1 MEVVARR
8 WRDPGWTEL
17 DIGTLFKREGLCKAW
32 NLLVEQDEVKLVKC
46 KEEPKLRSLSGEDA
60 WNWREEPNIEELE
73 HSFHKLLE
81 EGTLIANEASSSTL
95 FALRLQRRLV
105 VLKRNWVAHNNSHGI
120 RKNVHIHNN
129 NDNNWSSVQKK
140 KNLNNVIVPHK
151 TKPGFVDA
159 TDGLARLGSRAA
171 LSFAFA
177 FLKRAWRSGDDTDL
191 CTELLSEALE
201 VLRTLPPASLFH
213 TNSISPVWWEVVD
226 RTTKF
231 LHSVIHS
238 PLEQAIPPKDKQ
250 AALSLLFEFAVQRG
264 TLHHLLS
271 LILLLLQLWEC
282 GQTIHDNRAANDFW
296 NENGI
301 PFIPFLRRFESIAR
315 NDPSNV
321 EGDDE
326 NDDDEVVNATS
337 CFLRYLEYPE
347 DENSQID
354 LYQSAVILMSHIDR
368 IAEYHQPKI
377 SKSPRSCIPSSC
389 PNDKNNKY
397 QIIWHEG
404 YIFQKPSEET
414 LCLNSLLPDGIRIKS
429 ILPIWKHILFLS
441 DCGKVFSK
449 SYDSS
454 VFEFASKMGED
465 CLEHDISQFW
475 CSPDGKDIVFLST
488 SGVVLSW
495 SPFDDE
501 DACLLLADAPI
512 IISTLND
519 KDIVEARV
527 VNNNYFALTSSGEIY
542 TWSLVKTTKIYL
554 APFVIEC
561 FKGKNIIDFA
571 VSDKEY
577 GRYIHI
583 IALSNTGTVYTWSVD
598 NISKQLRDVNCSKL
612 PLAIEKFQKDVVVN
626 VYCSRQHFM
635 ALSSDGTLQF
645 WDTDTPRL
653 EDMEINEAFSK
664 CIINVS
670 VSASFT
676 AFLTQ
681 DNELYK
687 WTVSEFNQCIG
698 LSNLGKSKLGKIFI
712 SSSSFSEL
720 EIMSSGQSICVCC
733 KGPVFE
739 ESDIQQKIPFVL
751 DLKEETFIYLDQLLS
766 RVWKQSMEGKHH
778 DKYVKQ
784 EEECITVSCLNLLKL
799 QLHFILTQGLDSKK
813 FISES
818 VLLSLKHKVVE
829 LASSTGILETIQ
841 RGAQNLLQVGWSIL
855 LPTANER
862 AKALSS
868 LLPVANDSS
877 FSSPSSTNNVGGRRF
892 MTDLL
897 VSSLMADGGLENALS
912 AAIKVEM
919 NEWDE
924 DCLEK
929 RDSSLLM
936 SEQAL
941 FETESKKTRQ
951 INSDGNCS
959 KNDATIPLLHLLK
972 QLIRNVGSQTLSLLF
987 SDIHSLIQV
996 CQSELK
1002 SLAPN
1007 LNLLLKFQRMLFR
1020 QFFKHMLKDGDKDIL
1035 FGITGVLKKYMAL
1048 LSAHISDIFPKAL
1061 VLASDNARSYIVCA
1075 TILESDAIGVLFPE
1089 FILSLTLVHLESP
1102 DALTQLHAESLI
1114 SWLRLLDQFN
1124 KMAPGT
1130 EKEDVD
1136 DMLWPGST
1144 RYPSSSGSRLTPDD
1158 NLLPNIRKA
1167 DLENHNADG
1176 GLWVII
1182 HGRVYD
1188 IKDYSFAGKEEFSN
1202 MVQFGCIDVTT
1213 TLKELSSSESIMEQ
1227 LQPCLIGHFRD
1238 HDMEVIC
1245 PDLFVDIHN
1254 YYSPFID
1261 LERNLS
1267 FFLGSFNRKLF
1278 KSMEI
1283 TSTEISC
1290 SKWTNSLF
1298 MKGGLKI
1305 ISPINPF
1312 DEEKG
1317 EVKSTV
1323 SSSSV
1328 TPISTTPDADIGNPC
1343 LKFENESKKHDI
1355 ILHNLIENNV
1365 MDPQVDIFL
1374 KECNEAS
1381 RGRRLVMHM
1390 NFPSDH
1396 SVEEAGRAIL
1406 AVLIKYQGLETDVTS
1421 LVERK
1426 TLSKALIETLKVA
1439 HTAKWKLIRT
1449 RQESGKSYKEVCS
1462 SVIEKCRF
1470 LFHEIRPFYTVQGG
1484 LNKLPIL
1491 YKDCSF
1497 KNAVKRVMAK
1507 RKQFKGHSSEIQP
1520 LRTED
1525 ILNASIQSSEALGIY
1540 KSNKAPQ
1547 GSVTSGS
1554 NTYSNVLLTPSTVE
1568 NELQQLQKQQIL
1580 WQQQVKNRLRQ
1591 EEKDA
1596 TVSTHSS
1603 IHADENE
1610 DVDDEAKDEDS
1621 KKQDIVD
1628 YLSNNSSEVDM
1639 NSSSLSD
1646 SICDAKN
1653 YNRIQEFNNETSNE
1667 DENDNEENKD
1677 ESLKEL
1683 EIGDDHDD
1691 KGDYTK
1697 SFVGI
1702 ADTNE
1707 EKKGID
1713 ANFSTSLMQG
1723 IVEFVTAEEEN
1734 SSNNVNELR
1743 MTLHHQVK
1751 RSQIR
1756 LRGIKEMNALLNL
1769 SGDLLPSSKYYILS
1783 GWLGL
1788 RIKKSNTSSILPQC
1802 LSHIAIIPAYNRA
1815 QIILEYSNTLEWIAK
1830 ELNRLVAE
1838 ATVKIGSRIPKG
1850 ARMKESINHRD
1861 QHGIGTLSS
1870 SRFLLSL
1877 IGMLYCEIE
1886 GQELGLLLNM
1896 KVLSSVQSL
1905 FQLIGPDL
1913 NPQKVNDNLDA
1924 TQTIF
1929 EDMLERSKNSPTP
1942 LSGMELARLMKNGTR
1957 VVRGVDW
1964 KWVNQDGPP
1973 PSEGRVIGELG
1984 EDGWIRVQWD
1994 NGTTNSYRMGK
2005 EGRYDLKLAEPPSI
2019 SESETE
2025 SEKEDEDLG
2034 DSTSD
2039 HSMFK
2044 TPSKLI
2050 KTSCVRLLKI
2060 FTITFGLYAKC
2071 IPKVAA
2077 LNFASFLRNLVKK
2090 KQLCE
2095 SFFEGQTHFL
2105 RNQDGEWANLG
2116 FLRAISSTP
2125 SMCQL
2130 LCSSSWIELLFTIVE
2145 SSNKFR
2151 KNLPTQIQALRLLK
2165 IILPHSSLDSES
2177 QANVQERL
2185 FRLLGHCAL
2194 MCRVDGSYFG
2204 DQGLLQKIE
2213 KGRGTRVALT
2223 ASHSSTIVEE
2233 AISLLRVLHGLP
2245 EWSNKINDYICL
2257 KLSLVH
2263 EIVSE
2268 IPILQMQLDE
2278 SEQDKFTL
2286 QQSAIMASLA
2296 VMGGFDLRPRLGGTV
2311 RLVECGSKAT
2321 ITGINLSGK
2330 ICVQVTESY
2339 ETRKVPLSKI
2349 QNYDMSQ
2356 FHLEKFTNRCEDA
2369 IRIATSL
2376 FVLSVQDFRIDKD
2389 KWRILSDKADAINI
2403 ALLRQQQQRL
2413 AVLKAIRI
2421 FFPHQN
2427 TLRHILK
2434 QPVIYGSTSS
2444 ETIPDD
2450 VDYESHSGRSVLL
2463 IQRLLAKATQPSP
2476 AKFMFSIEE
2485 LESAALTVS
2494 QYLASASAVKR
2505 IGFSVCPNGSS
2516 NVEGNSPKPSND
2528 IQNVNLSNGNP
2539 PSLSSKEI
2547 HKKSRL
2553 RSFKTSTSPPTS
2565 TVQLLMEMGFCR
2577 KVVEYAINT
2586 IGGVSGIAP
2595 SPESIVGWLLEN
2607 EERLDFYDDQQ
2618 EEVEDSDSDSDS
2630 IKSFSIEDIDA
2641 SGASE
2646 VGAVGGLSSQASDSY
2661 KHRNDFT
2668 SNDEYAQY
2676 VRDIIQVG
2684 MMVRCRRTYEEV
2696 YEGDIGRVI
2705 ILDRHVLHDLNVQ
2718 VDWQRKGG
2726 TYWVRY
2732 IHIEIIGHDG
2742 LSNPLT
2748 NVNSLIK
2755 IGDSVRV
2762 KSTVH
2767 NPWYKWGCINHNSI
2781 GVVTSINPNG
2791 NIIVDFPLQNNW
2803 TGLVSE
2809 MEVVQCFHSRVT
2821 CDGCDQSPITGPR
2834 FKCKTCEDFD
2844 YCETCFNRKKAHKHG
2859 FLKIGEPGGSSIY
2872 VGKPGRASFRDSTPL
2887 YSSKFITEWTQII
2900 KHVSVSSRESLMNR
2914 LMDDNT
2920 LTYWQSASGKGR
2932 HWIRLEIKPDIVVH
2946 SLKVKLD
2953 PADNTYMPSSI
2964 MISVGD
2970 NPNALTE
2977 IDKISVS
2984 VNDKLVNLL
2993 NNTLDYH
3000 RFIEIGIRQVQN
3012 GVTDCKVYGIEIS
3025 GQKLADLEHSYSMNS
3040 FLASDAEDCE
3050 DSSSGTGSSK
3060 SEGKRDSNSTKVFV
3074 WGLNDKDQLGGLKGS
3089 KIKLPVYSEILS
3101 NLKPT
3106 CIAGGSKSL
3115 FVVTQDGKVY
3125 ACGEGTNGRLGLSN
3139 SCNVTIPKQMTA
3151 LSQYV
3156 VKKVAVHSGGKHA
3169 MALTVDGR
3177 VFSWGEGDDGKLGHC
3192 SRAPIPKPRLIEALK
3207 SKRVR
3212 DIACGS
3218 SHSAAITSNGE
3229 LYTWGCG
3236 EYGRL
3241 GHGDNI
3247 TQMRPKQVKTLAGKR
3262 VIQVACGSRDAQTLA
3277 LTDDGMVYSWGDGDF
3292 GKLGRG
3298 GSEGCN
3304 KPQNVEKLNGVGV
3317 CQIECGAQFS
3327 LALSRNGLVWTWGKG
3342 DYFRLGHGADQHIR
3356 KPSVVECLRGKK
3368 IVHVAV
3374 GALHC
3379 LAVTDLGQVFA
3390 WGDNDHGQQGNA
3402 TTTVNRK
3409 PDLVNGLDG
3418 HRISRVA
3425 CGSSHSVCW
3434 TTPIIM
3440 PSNCHEP
3447 VLFNSSKDSLGADLI
3462 NNSNDIDS
3470 SSARNDER
3478 LGAGHKVSSME
3489 QSFLSES
3496 VSYVPKTK
3504 KNRATLSRM
3513 ILSLD
3518 SNSSKQQALQYILN
3532 SLQILYIREAAV
3544 AAIAPHGDVVTAQ
3557 AKDISG
3563 SSSLSNSGLR
3573 VLPTNSDMST
3583 KVISVPLAS
3592 PETQSE
3598 ASDGLNGGGEAP
3610 ACPKDLAM
3618 SLQTTPDSSEEV
3630 SNIFAS
3636 VSVGDDYSSNIT
3648 SIEDNIQI
3656 AMKPQTS
3663 SIILDDF
3670 TKLLSQNDTRMLVD
3684 LLKLAVSG
3692 RCSERSRESLSVV
3705 LSTLSASCPSKWEML
3720 TELCVTELEDVAS
3733 DTERTKSLYQPVVQ
3747 ESPHPYEES
3756 ANLSGHV
3763 KLPGAVALRIEFDRL
3778 CSTES
3783 RRDTLTITEPSGR
3796 IVAIRAGTEWSD
3808 WGTEIRV
3815 PGDEIKWRFNSYNS
3829 FKSWGWRF
3837 VVYPIMPQI
3846 FAQDLPSDRS
3856 VLSRPSMDLVIWLLD
3871 SSIKSIEDPLIGS
3884 RLAAALA
3891 ACAQLSALPAS
3902 QRMWA
3907 LQSLRKLMSSTYG
3920 LSINIPQMVS
3930 ATSLSESGIKDHQP
3944 FYTDTA
3950 LSVLVK
3956 GLPKML
3962 LRQFEYEDEIVRGGK
3977 HLLHSN
3983 FFKELVALACDI
3995 SLDKLSCYSETYKW
4009 AWFQR
4014 YCMASRVAKAL
4025 INRAILPKLFCND
4038 VRRKIEEMSS
4048 EHEEY
4053 TSDHENHQ
4061 IFTQEHDRQ
4070 LLLWLHRKP
4079 EDWTLSWGG
4088 AGTIYGWGHNHRG
4101 QLGGADGPKV
4111 KIPTPC
4117 KSLSALRPIQLIGGE
4132 QTLFAVTAD
4141 GKVYATGYGAGG
4153 RLGIGGVDSVSEPTL
4168 LESIQHINIKTVS
4181 VNSGGKH
4188 CLALSADGEVY
4199 SWGEG
4204 QDGKLGHGSRTSCD
4218 RPRVIE
4224 ALRGKDVIAISC
4236 GGAHSSAITAN
4247 GELYTWGRGRYGRL
4261 GHGDVEDQ
4269 LKPKLIEYLI
4279 DHRVID
4285 VACGSGDAQT
4295 LCITDDDN
4303 VWSFGD
4309 GDYGKLGR
4317 GGSDGCKAPE
4327 KIDSL
4332 AGLGAVKV
4340 ECGSQFSVCLTRSGS
4355 VFTWGKGDYHR
4366 LGHGTED
4373 HVRRPKK
4380 VASLQSKKVISIA
4393 TGSLHCVACTD
4404 QGEVYTWGDNDE
4416 GQLGD
4421 GSTNAIQR
4429 PRLVASLQGKK
4440 INKVACGSAH
4450 TLAWSTNK
4458 SIATSTLPSHVPLEY
4473 DLLNGLS
4480 PMLLRN
4486 RLVLLHSFSDIFCPG
4501 LAMFPLG
4508 LVGKS
4513 EKEHHQQFIRDDS
4526 FSIDKLRTILV
4537 TSSKESAFRKVI
4549 QATMVRD
4556 RQHGP
4561 IVELIRISC
4570 GNKKPKTKGAPDGS
4584 QSVFSQMTSNTSL
4597 LGDKCLLLPHRVW
4610 KVKFIGESVDDCGG
4624 GYSESIAEMC
4634 DELQNGTLSLLIS
4647 TPNGRDEAGTSR
4659 DCFLL
4664 NPALNSSLY
4673 KNMFRFL
4680 GILMGIA
4687 VRTGSPLSLNLA
4699 EPMWKLL
4706 AGACLN
4712 LNDITEVDKDY
4723 VPGLLCIRDMD
4734 PDPKSF
4740 LDMDMPFSTP
4750 SCAGHDVQL
4759 STRYS
4764 RVTLEN
4770 RNEYVKL
4777 AIQYRLNEFDFAVSA
4792 IREGMSRV
4800 IPVPL
4805 LSLFTG
4811 YELEVMVCGSPDIPI
4826 HLLKSVST
4834 YKGIDSSAPLV
4845 EWFWEVMEEFSTSER
4860 SLFLRFV
4867 WGRTR
4872 LPRSIADFRGR
4883 DFVLQ
4888 IMDKYNPPDDF
4899 LPESYTCFFLLKI
4912 PRYTSK
4918 SVLREKLKYA
4928 IHFCKSIDTDDY
4940 ARVAMPPPVVTES
4953 GGTDAFAILSE
4964 ESSAIGADVESVVE
4978 SEHVDCISMESTE
4991 II

>member
-105 VLKRNWVAHNNSHGI
+105 VLKRNWLCSEE
-120 RKNVHIHNN
+120 
-129 NDNNWSSVQKK
+129 

-354 LYQSAVILMSHIDR
+354 LYQTYYLTVSVSNLFCQ
-368 IAEYHQPKI
+368 YG
-377 SKSPRSCIPSSC
+377 
-389 PNDKNNKY
+389 NTFY
-397 QIIWHEG
+397 
-404 YIFQKPSEET
+404 
-414 LCLNSLLPDGIRIKS
+414 
-429 ILPIWKHILFLS
+429 FLS

-1020 QFFKHMLKDGDKDIL
+1020 QFFKHI
-1035 FGITGVLKKYMAL
+1035 
-1048 LSAHISDIFPKAL
+1048 AHISDIFPKAF

-1238 HDMEVIC
+1238 HDMEIWKG
-1245 PDLFVDIHN
+1245 IYH
-1254 YYSPFID
+1254 
-1261 LERNLS
+1261 
-1267 FFLGSFNRKLF
+1267 FFWVLFNRKLF

-1323 SSSSV
+1323 RSSSV

-1343 LKFENESKKHDI
+1343 FEKK
-1355 ILHNLIENNV
+1355 
-1365 MDPQVDIFL
+1365 Q
-1374 KECNEAS
+1374 
-1381 RGRRLVMHM
+1381 
-1390 NFPSDH
+1390 
-1396 SVEEAGRAIL
+1396 GRAIL

-1470 LFHEIRPFYTVQGG
+1470 LFHEIRPFYT
-1484 LNKLPIL
+1484 
-1491 YKDCSF
+1491 
-1497 KNAVKRVMAK
+1497 RVMAK

-1580 WQQQVKNRLRQ
+1580 LATKQVKNRLRQ

-1707 EKKGID
+1707 EKKKAFD

-1743 MTLHHQVK
+1743 MTFT
-1751 RSQIR
+1751 S
-1756 LRGIKEMNALLNL
+1756 
-1769 SGDLLPSSKYYILS
+1769 SSKAVADS
-1783 GWLGL
+1783 
-1788 RIKKSNTSSILPQC
+1788 TP
-1802 LSHIAIIPAYNRA
+1802 A

-1942 LSGMELARLMKNGTR
+1942 LSGMGT
-1957 VVRGVDW
+1957 GKTHE
-1964 KWVNQDGPP
+1964 KWYQGR
-1973 PSEGRVIGELG
+1973 RVIGELG

-2233 AISLLRVLHGLP
+2233 AISLLRVFTR
-2245 EWSNKINDYICL
+2245 IARM
-2257 KLSLVH
+2257 
-2263 EIVSE
+2263 
-2268 IPILQMQLDE
+2268 MQLDE

-2376 FVLSVQDFRIDKD
+2376 FVLS
-2389 KWRILSDKADAINI
+2389 
-2403 ALLRQQQQRL
+2403 QQQRL

-2494 QYLASASAVKR
+2494 QYLASASA
-2505 IGFSVCPNGSS
+2505 
-2516 NVEGNSPKPSND
+2516 PSND

-2595 SPESIVGWLLEN
+2595 SPESI
-2607 EERLDFYDDQQ
+2607 

-2834 FKCKTCEDFD
+2834 FKCKTS
-2844 YCETCFNRKKAHKHG
+2844 HKHG

-2920 LTYWQSASGKGR
+2920 LTYWQSASG
-2932 HWIRLEIKPDIVVH
+2932 
-2946 SLKVKLD
+2946 KVKLD

-3177 VFSWGEGDDGKLGHC
+3177 
-3192 SRAPIPKPRLIEALK
+3192 PRLIEALK

-3356 KPSVVECLRGKK
+3356 KPSVAKSL
-3368 IVHVAV
+3368 
-3374 GALHC
+3374 
-3379 LAVTDLGQVFA
+3379 LGVIMIMA
-3390 WGDNDHGQQGNA
+3390 NKGNA

-3598 ASDGLNGGGEAP
+3598 AN
-3610 ACPKDLAM
+3610 LAI

-3891 ACAQLSALPAS
+3891 ACA
-3902 QRMWA
+3902 
-3907 LQSLRKLMSSTYG
+3907 
-3920 LSINIPQMVS
+3920 N
-3930 ATSLSESGIKDHQP
+3930 
-3944 FYTDTA
+3944 
-3950 LSVLVK
+3950 
-3956 GLPKML
+3956 
-3962 LRQFEYEDEIVRGGK
+3962 
-3977 HLLHSN
+3977 
-3983 FFKELVALACDI
+3983 
-3995 SLDKLSCYSETYKW
+3995 
-4009 AWFQR
+4009 
-4014 YCMASRVAKAL
+4014 
-4025 INRAILPKLFCND
+4025 
-4038 VRRKIEEMSS
+4038 
-4048 EHEEY
+4048 
-4053 TSDHENHQ
+4053 
-4061 IFTQEHDRQ
+4061 
-4070 LLLWLHRKP
+4070 
-4079 EDWTLSWGG
+4079 
-4088 AGTIYGWGHNHRG
+4088 
-4101 QLGGADGPKV
+4101 
-4111 KIPTPC
+4111 
-4117 KSLSALRPIQLIGGE
+4117 
-4132 QTLFAVTAD
+4132 
-4141 GKVYATGYGAGG
+4141 
-4153 RLGIGGVDSVSEPTL
+4153 
-4168 LESIQHINIKTVS
+4168 
-4181 VNSGGKH
+4181 
-4188 CLALSADGEVY
+4188 
-4199 SWGEG
+4199 
-4204 QDGKLGHGSRTSCD
+4204 
-4218 RPRVIE
+4218 
-4224 ALRGKDVIAISC
+4224 
-4236 GGAHSSAITAN
+4236 
-4247 GELYTWGRGRYGRL
+4247 
-4261 GHGDVEDQ
+4261 
-4269 LKPKLIEYLI
+4269 
-4279 DHRVID
+4279 
-4285 VACGSGDAQT
+4285 
-4295 LCITDDDN
+4295 
-4303 VWSFGD
+4303 
-4309 GDYGKLGR
+4309 
-4317 GGSDGCKAPE
+4317 
-4327 KIDSL
+4327 
-4332 AGLGAVKV
+4332 
-4340 ECGSQFSVCLTRSGS
+4340 
-4355 VFTWGKGDYHR
+4355 
-4366 LGHGTED
+4366 
-4373 HVRRPKK
+4373 
-4380 VASLQSKKVISIA
+4380 
-4393 TGSLHCVACTD
+4393 
-4404 QGEVYTWGDNDE
+4404 
-4416 GQLGD
+4416 
-4421 GSTNAIQR
+4421 
-4429 PRLVASLQGKK
+4429 
-4440 INKVACGSAH
+4440 
-4450 TLAWSTNK
+4450 
-4458 SIATSTLPSHVPLEY
+4458 
-4473 DLLNGLS
+4473 
-4480 PMLLRN
+4480 
-4486 RLVLLHSFSDIFCPG
+4486 
-4501 LAMFPLG
+4501 
-4508 LVGKS
+4508 
-4513 EKEHHQQFIRDDS
+4513 
-4526 FSIDKLRTILV
+4526 
-4537 TSSKESAFRKVI
+4537 
-4549 QATMVRD
+4549 
-4556 RQHGP
+4556 
-4561 IVELIRISC
+4561 
-4570 GNKKPKTKGAPDGS
+4570 
-4584 QSVFSQMTSNTSL
+4584 
-4597 LGDKCLLLPHRVW
+4597 
-4610 KVKFIGESVDDCGG
+4610 
-4624 GYSESIAEMC
+4624 
-4634 DELQNGTLSLLIS
+4634 
-4647 TPNGRDEAGTSR
+4647 
-4659 DCFLL
+4659 
-4664 NPALNSSLY
+4664 
-4673 KNMFRFL
+4673 
-4680 GILMGIA
+4680 
-4687 VRTGSPLSLNLA
+4687 
-4699 EPMWKLL
+4699 
-4706 AGACLN
+4706 
-4712 LNDITEVDKDY
+4712 
-4723 VPGLLCIRDMD
+4723 
-4734 PDPKSF
+4734 
-4740 LDMDMPFSTP
+4740 
-4750 SCAGHDVQL
+4750 
-4759 STRYS
+4759 
-4764 RVTLEN
+4764 
-4770 RNEYVKL
+4770 
-4777 AIQYRLNEFDFAVSA
+4777 
-4792 IREGMSRV
+4792 
-4800 IPVPL
+4800 
-4805 LSLFTG
+4805 
-4811 YELEVMVCGSPDIPI
+4811 
-4826 HLLKSVST
+4826 
-4834 YKGIDSSAPLV
+4834 
-4845 EWFWEVMEEFSTSER
+4845 
-4860 SLFLRFV
+4860 
-4867 WGRTR
+4867 
-4872 LPRSIADFRGR
+4872 
-4883 DFVLQ
+4883 
-4888 IMDKYNPPDDF
+4888 
-4899 LPESYTCFFLLKI
+4899 
-4912 PRYTSK
+4912 
-4918 SVLREKLKYA
+4918 
-4928 IHFCKSIDTDDY
+4928 
-4940 ARVAMPPPVVTES
+4940 
-4953 GGTDAFAILSE
+4953 
-4964 ESSAIGADVESVVE
+4964 
-4978 SEHVDCISMESTE
+4978 
-4991 II
+4991 